1 MKFYGY
7 WVDKTCY
14 GCAGKAKEK
23 AEKAATEKGLKVYR
37 ASYKV

>member
-7 WVDKTCY
+7 WVGKTCY
-14 GCAGKAKEK
+14 GCTIKAKEK

-37 ASYKV
+37 AIYKV